1 MAQANKKLHEL
12 TIREAGELLKDGDL
26 SPVELTQAF
35 FNRIDQTEDRLH
47 SFITLL
53 QDRAMGEARKSE
65 AEIRSGNYKGPM
77 HGIPIVLKDLYDTAG
92 IRTTSGSQ
100 VDFDRVPTTD
110 STATSR
116 LADAGAVLLGKVTM
130 HEFALGGQTGQH
142 HLSQPA
148 ILGI

>member
-77 HGIPIVLKDLYDTAG
+77 HGIPTVSYTHLTLPTKRIV
-92 IRTTSGSQ
+92 
-100 VDFDRVPTTD
+100 
-110 STATSR
+110 
-116 LADAGAVLLGKVTM
+116 
-130 HEFALGGQTGQH
+130 
-142 HLSQPA
+142 
-148 ILGI
+148 